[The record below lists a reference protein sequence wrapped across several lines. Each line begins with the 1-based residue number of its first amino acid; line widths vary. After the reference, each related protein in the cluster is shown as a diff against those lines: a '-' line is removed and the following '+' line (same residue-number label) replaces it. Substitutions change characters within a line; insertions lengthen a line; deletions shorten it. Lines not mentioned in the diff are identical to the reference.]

1 MQQDQ
6 NTSNDNLIR
15 KEGFLLK
22 KGRFGKYRRYWFEVD
37 EVSEEVLYYTDNP
50 ALGPLKSKLIG
61 NISLV
66 NTEIITKV
74 SKKHYKIIV
83 RRKSGKK
90 TILAADNEQLQQEWK
105 EVLVHT
111 RNFAKTAKQLLDM
124 WKDEEIIKNVP
135 ELQQLKNSP
144 QTMNMNEMLETE
156 ENESN
161 DTSDAEQ
168 RPNEILDIT
177 LQNIN
182 GDGVT
187 VREALSGQV
196 TLLVLLRQFGCSLCR
211 QECGRLMKVR
221 DRLEDLGVRI
231 VAIGNGTWTM
241 AKAFKNEF
249 NFSGAIYVDQPKKL
263 YRALNTRRGLKF
275 LLAPGATKAYALARK
290 EGYVGAE
297 IMGDPF
303 QMGGL
308 FLWQDSVGFFYQHI
322 QKFAGDFVS
331 LDEVVLLLERFC
343 LLKPELN
350 WCAVPELT
358 LAQKFGRYSVVAA
371 ETSLVETP
379 VDNGYTC
386 EPSQRRLEAMQNL
399 ETKLIETFRPYRSEF
414 FRKLTGSDQLT
425 GLDIP
430 REQEIWYYGG
440 DGDEKPI
447 DLGASNANDTILRNS
462 NQKLNVSNA
471 KLSTSQASVGPLVIA
486 IRRLPSGDK
495 KAVIFHREG
504 ATTRIAPFYLA
515 NDKDVLK
522 FLIGRTFYKEVAPL
536 KKFSEGEIASK
547 ELLEFENELFVT
559 QYKFGLLY
567 VRKDQTNENDF
578 YANRETSQ
586 DYQEFLDFLGP
597 TVDMYQWNRYS
608 GGLSVSVQGN
618 KAIYVEHEGNE
629 IIFHVATLIQAR
641 DPQIDPQQV
650 DRKRHLGN
658 DVVMLIFKEG
668 NQKFNPAVIHSQFN
682 HVFVVVQKENSPNS
696 TQGPTKYRVA
706 CVYKSGVPSFP
717 PPLPNPPV
725 FEKTPQFRKF
735 LLTKLINAE
744 RATLKMTPIFRNKL
758 TKTRSELLKALI
770 ERSTNPSISKST
782 RLQSSSSPRSK
793 MTSTVAPS
801 TTYTAVSPTSQDK
814 IAATLSDNSSPRM
827 FQTPPAPQMP
837 QISETSPPLQSEQSL
852 QTSDTSQPAQPSS
865 APPALQFVQSTS
877 NIQHVTPTA
886 SNALS
891 VTTYNDNVANFK

>member
-1 MQQDQ
+1 
-6 NTSNDNLIR
+6 
-15 KEGFLLK
+15 
-22 KGRFGKYRRYWFEVD
+22 
-37 EVSEEVLYYTDNP
+37 
-50 ALGPLKSKLIG
+50 
-61 NISLV
+61 
-66 NTEIITKV
+66 
-74 SKKHYKIIV
+74 
-83 RRKSGKK
+83 
-90 TILAADNEQLQQEWK
+90 
-105 EVLVHT
+105 
-111 RNFAKTAKQLLDM
+111 
-124 WKDEEIIKNVP
+124 
-135 ELQQLKNSP
+135 
-144 QTMNMNEMLETE
+144 
-156 ENESN
+156 
-161 DTSDAEQ
+161 
-168 RPNEILDIT
+168 
-177 LQNIN
+177 
-182 GDGVT
+182 
-187 VREALSGQV
+187 
-196 TLLVLLRQFGCSLCR
+196 
-211 QECGRLMKVR
+211 
-221 DRLEDLGVRI
+221 
-231 VAIGNGTWTM
+231 
-241 AKAFKNEF
+241 
-249 NFSGAIYVDQPKKL
+249 
-263 YRALNTRRGLKF
+263 
-275 LLAPGATKAYALARK
+275 
-290 EGYVGAE
+290 
-297 IMGDPF
+297 
-303 QMGGL
+303 
-308 FLWQDSVGFFYQHI
+308 
-322 QKFAGDFVS
+322 
-331 LDEVVLLLERFC
+331 
-343 LLKPELN
+343 
-350 WCAVPELT
+350 
-358 LAQKFGRYSVVAA
+358 
-371 ETSLVETP
+371 
-379 VDNGYTC
+379 
-386 EPSQRRLEAMQNL
+386 
-399 ETKLIETFRPYRSEF
+399 
-414 FRKLTGSDQLT
+414 
-425 GLDIP
+425 
-430 REQEIWYYGG
+430 
-440 DGDEKPI
+440 
-447 DLGASNANDTILRNS
+447 
-462 NQKLNVSNA
+462 
-471 KLSTSQASVGPLVIA
+471 
-486 IRRLPSGDK
+486 
-495 KAVIFHREG
+495 
-504 ATTRIAPFYLA
+504 
-515 NDKDVLK
+515 
-522 FLIGRTFYKEVAPL
+522 VAPL

-706 CVYKSGVPSFP
+706 
-717 PPLPNPPV
+717 
-725 FEKTPQFRKF
+725 
-735 LLTKLINAE
+735 
-744 RATLKMTPIFRNKL
+744 
-758 TKTRSELLKALI
+758 ELLKALI